1 MEKEPIAGVM
11 VECSWVSTLMTRRV
25 DKASTFGPTAV
36 LTMVNGKAV
45 SSMESVIMLCL
56 NLLKETKK
64 HSRSKRDSGQAAR
77 DKNGAKTSL
86 MKKKKSKEPD
96 IPKSR

>member
-11 VECSWVSTLMTRRV
+11 VECSWVSTSMTRRV
-25 DKASTFGPTAV
+25 DKASTFGLTAA

-56 NLLKETKK
+56 NPMKETKRP
-64 HSRSKRDSGQAAR
+64 SRLKRESGQAAR
-77 DKNGAKTSL
+77 DRNGVKTLL

-96 IPKSR
+96 TTKLE